1 MGKIKYVLLQRD
13 SPQIQGYKNNKYIN
27 MYYEKTKQ
35 MQDVITIV
43 IIKKTD
49 L

>member
-1 MGKIKYVLLQRD
+1 MRKIKYVLLQRD
-13 SPQIQGYKNNKYIN
+13 SPQIQGYKNNKQIN
-27 MYYEKTKQ
+27 MYYEKIKQ
-35 MQDVITIV
+35 IQDVIAIV